1 MAQNNGGGNSASL
14 ATEMHKLAD
23 GFRKRYGVTG
33 DLTIADM
40 VKLITPP
47 SGIMLLD
54 AGSFR
59 ITDSSGSNLTANG
72 GSTILNNTL
81 IPYKYYTSN
90 KSLLDNPASRPNL
103 NLKFHFK
110 VISTDGNQIN
120 WKLQGSG
127 YVATWNPN
135 TEDTSTL
142 TLPTGE
148 LVDEHNGI
156 QFDSLSFSNG
166 TVIDLSKSYLEI
178 IK

>member
-1 MAQNNGGGNSASL
+1 MGGGNIASL

-23 GFRKRYGVTG
+23 GLRKRYGVTG

-47 SGIMLLD
+47 AGIMLLD
-54 AGSFR
+54 AGSFK
-59 ITDSSGSNLTANG
+59 ITTLDGNTLTPND

-110 VISTDGNQIN
+110 VISTDGEQIN
-120 WKLQGSG
+120 WRLQGSG
-127 YVATWNPN
+127 YVGKWNPN

>member
-33 DLTIADM
+33 DLTIAEM

-47 SGIMLLD
+47 AGTILLQE
-54 AGSFR
+54 GSFK
-59 ITDSSGSNLTANG
+59 ITDITGSTLTANG
-72 GSTILNNTL
+72 GSTILNNTI
-81 IPYKYYTSN
+81 IPFKYYTSN

-110 VISTDGNQIN
+110 VLSTDGNQIN
-120 WKLQGSG
+120 WRVQGSG
-127 YVATWNPN
+127 YVVNWNPN
-135 TEDTSTL
+135 TEGTSTL

-156 QFDSLSFSNG
+156 QFNSLSYSTG
-166 TVIDLSKSYLEI
+166 TVIDLSQSYLEI

>member
-1 MAQNNGGGNSASL
+1 MGGGNIASL

-47 SGIMLLD
+47 AGIMLLD
-54 AGSFR
+54 AGSFK
-59 ITDSSGSNLTANG
+59 ITTLDGNTLTPND

-110 VISTDGNQIN
+110 VISTDGEQIN
-120 WKLQGSG
+120 WRLQGSG
-127 YVATWNPN
+127 YVGKWNPN

>member
-1 MAQNNGGGNSASL
+1 MGGGNIASL

-47 SGIMLLD
+47 AGIMLLD
-54 AGSFR
+54 AGSFK
-59 ITDSSGSNLTANG
+59 ITTLDGNTLTPYD

-110 VISTDGNQIN
+110 VISTDGEQIN
-120 WKLQGSG
+120 WRLQGSG

>member
-1 MAQNNGGGNSASL
+1 MAQNNGGGNRASL

-33 DLTIADM
+33 ELTIADM

-47 SGIMLLD
+47 AGIMLLD
-54 AGSFR
+54 AGSFK
-59 ITDSSGSNLTANG
+59 ITTLDGITLTPND

-120 WKLQGSG
+120 WRLQGSG
-127 YVATWNPN
+127 YAGKWNPN

-156 QFDSLSFSNG
+156 QFNSSFYSTG
-166 TVIDLSKSYLEI
+166 TVIDLSQSYLEI

>member
-1 MAQNNGGGNSASL
+1 MWGGGNSASL

-23 GFRKRYGVTG
+23 GFRKHYGVTG
-33 DLTIADM
+33 GLTIAEM

-47 SGIMLLD
+47 AGIMLLD
-54 AGSFR
+54 AGSFK
-59 ITDSSGSNLTANG
+59 ITTLDGSTLTANG

-110 VISTDGNQIN
+110 VISTDGNQID
-120 WKLQGSG
+120 WRLQGSG
-127 YVATWNPN
+127 YVGKWNPN

-142 TLPTGE
+142 TIPTGE

-156 QFDSLSFSNG
+156 QFNSSFYSTG
-166 TVIDLSKSYLEI
+166 TVIDLSQSYLEI